1 MNRIGSSAD
10 SLHHSE
16 ASGENRFASRLFFLF
31 RRTAL
36 LFFIIVITFTV
47 MLAAEPFSS
56 FQWQQNLHLF
66 ILTFSGTGLLLQGCF
81 MIESK
86 IEKNSRNNSE
96 KKDKQ
101 AVSISL
107 LVTAVGVMLLFSISI
122 TTGMFGTFA
131 ALLYMLG
138 YAYWLKYRSSF
149 GSFIQAGVFALLP
162 LIAWSAADA
171 SLHPAA
177 WVLAFLFFIW
187 YCTCSLALS
196 IMKKEAYIKAGIPVL
211 SVISGNNTAKLQSIL
226 YAAVFI
232 LGALLLNRYGT
243 AYLVIVMT
251 GGAVWLIWLAAGLKA
266 RSEKK
271 WTAGALAF
279 SIVYFFMVLI
289 TMALPAL

>member
-10 SLHHSE
+10 SFQ

-36 LFFIIVITFTV
+36 LFFIILITFTV

-66 ILTFSGTGLLLQGCF
+66 ILTFAGTALMLQGCF
-81 MIESK
+81 MVEGSIGEDSR
-86 IEKNSRNNSE
+86 KNSRKTE
-96 KKDKQ
+96 KQ
-101 AVSISL
+101 AVAISL
-107 LVTAVGVMLLFSISI
+107 LITAVGVMLLFSIS
-122 TTGMFGTFA
+122 TVTGVFGTFA

-149 GSFIQAGVFALLP
+149 GSFIQAGVFAVLP

-171 SLHPAA
+171 SLHPSA
-177 WVLAFLFFIW
+177 WILAFLFFIW

-196 IMKKEAYIKAGIPVL
+196 VMKKEAYIKAGIPVL

-232 LGALLLNRYGT
+232 LGALLLNQYGT
-243 AYLVIVMT
+243 TYLISVMT

-266 RSEKK
+266 RSDKK
-271 WTAGALAF
+271 WAAGVLAF